1 MESGHRHTVVPTID
15 RVLLNLP
22 TAKGIADGT
31 ITLVLRRWDAPRA
44 KAGGTQRT
52 PVGTVRI
59 DAVTEHPG
67 GYRVTAAQANAAGFA
82 NAKAAQ
88 TELDRRPAKHTYLI
102 TVSFLA
108 PDERP
113 GLAADDVLTDADI
126 AAITARLDRWDAV
139 GTPWTRAYL
148 RMIGENEAV
157 RAPDLAARVGL
168 DVPRFKRRVRQL
180 KGIGL
185 TISLDVGYRLSP
197 RGRAY
202 LGLKG

>member
-1 MESGHRHTVVPTID
+1 
-15 RVLLNLP
+15 VLLNRA
-22 TAKGIADGT
+22 TAEGIADGS

-44 KAGGTQRT
+44 KSGGTQRT
-52 PVGTVRI
+52 PVGTVRV

-67 GYRVTAAQANAAGFA
+67 GYRVTVAQAIAAGFSS
-82 NAKAAQ
+82 AKAAQ
-88 TELDRRPAKHTYLI
+88 SELDRRPARHTYLI
-102 TVSFLA
+102 AVSFLA

-113 GLAADDVLTDADI
+113 GLAADDVLTDADV
-126 AAITARLDRWDAV
+126 AAITARLDRWDTV
-139 GTPWTRAYL
+139 GTPWTRDYL
-148 RMIGENEAV
+148 TMIGENEAV

-202 LGLKG
+202 LGLAD

>member
-1 MESGHRHTVVPTID
+1 
-15 RVLLNLP
+15 VLLNR
-22 TAKGIADGT
+22 AVAEGIADGT
-31 ITLVLRRWDAPRA
+31 VTLVLRRWDVPRA

-59 DAVTEHPG
+59 DAVTERPG
-67 GYRVTAAQANAAGFA
+67 GYRVTAGEAIAAGYPSANAA
-82 NAKAAQ
+82 Q
-88 TELDRRPAKHTYLI
+88 TDLDRRPARHTYLI
-102 TVSFLA
+102 AVSFLA

-113 GLAADDVLTDADI
+113 ALAADDTLAAADVE
-126 AAITARLDRWDAV
+126 AITARLDRWDAV
-139 GTPWTRAYL
+139 AAPWTREYL

-180 KGIGL
+180 KSLGL

-202 LGLKG
+202 LRLASRSA